1 MPRLKDTS
9 GSAWKMTDPRAQSG
23 GQTRRRIAPILRIGV
38 GRGMDADRS
47 EGESRCG
54 RRVGGGLSDQED
66 EGKTTL
72 VVVGFGVGE
81 PWLRTRAIQ
90 TKPMMA
96 TSRMATAI
104 QVAVSGPMRG
114 RPSPLEAGMASRWWT
129 TLASLASSLP
139 GCSTGLA
146 GGSTLA
152 GACVEG
158 RSPAPNGGATFRLVR
173 SLPLAGLIDGTS
185 ARDESRGS
193 VAVSAVSGRGFSKE
207 RCERQAWQYV
217 SDGRTS

>member
-1 MPRLKDTS
+1 M
-9 GSAWKMTDPRAQSG
+9 G
-23 GQTRRRIAPILRIGV
+23 PILRVAV

-54 RRVGGGLSDQED
+54 RRAGDGLSDQGD
-66 EGKTTL
+66 EGKTAL

-104 QVAVSGPMRG
+104 QVAVSGPTRG
-114 RPSPLEAGMASRWWT
+114 RPSPFEAGIASRWWT

-139 GCSTGLA
+139 GGSAGPA

-158 RSPAPNGGATFRLVR
+158 RSPAPNGGAPFRLVR
-173 SLPLAGLIDGTS
+173 SLPLAGLTDGTF

-193 VAVSAVSGRGFSKE
+193 GALSAVSGRGFSKE
-207 RCERQAWQYV
+207 RCERQPWQ
-217 SDGRTS
+217 